1 MTVREA
7 IERAKALHPST
18 FTDEL
23 LLAWL
28 NECEGSIQK
37 EIFRIPQTDIVKHE
51 FIHTESGEAVIAGGE
66 VTLPRV
72 TEFRIGESV
81 NINGAE
87 ATVENI
93 DFFKTTLTLS
103 GFSGGGTE
111 FVTITAN
118 RENDELLVQYPH
130 DKLYPEY
137 IGARIRYNNGE
148 YEEYQNIVQTYN
160 SFYKEF
166 AAWWQRTYGS
176 RRVI

>member
-18 FTDEL
+18 FGDEL
-23 LLAWL
+23 ILAWL

-51 FIHTESGEAVIAGGE
+51 LIHTESGVAVIEGNE
-66 VTLPRV
+66 VTLPHVTDFRV
-72 TEFRIGESV
+72 GETVHIG
-81 NINGAE
+81 GTE

-103 GFSGGGTE
+103 DFSDSGTKSVE
-111 FVTITAN
+111 ITAN

-148 YEEYQNIVQTYN
+148 YEEYQNIMQTYN

>member
-1 MTVREA
+1 
-7 IERAKALHPST
+7 
-18 FTDEL
+18 
-23 LLAWL
+23 
-28 NECEGSIQK
+28 
-37 EIFRIPQTDIVKHE
+37 
-51 FIHTESGEAVIAGGE
+51 
-66 VTLPRV
+66 
-72 TEFRIGESV
+72 
-81 NINGAE
+81 
-87 ATVENI
+87 VETI

-103 GFSGGGTE
+103 GFSGDGAE

-148 YEEYQNIVQTYN
+148 YEEYQNIMQTYN
-160 SFYKEF
+160 AFYKEF